1 MSDYRNA
8 AIITG
13 NLETRDE
20 SQNLTIS
27 GYFSVFNSP
36 YEFFPGMREFIDPH
50 AFDETLNGDIRALIN
65 HQTTL
70 VLGRTVV
77 NTLRL
82 RTDAHGLYG
91 EITINRN
98 DTDALNLYERVKRGD
113 VSQCS
118 FGFDILQEDVTLTD
132 DGADYTV
139 KRVKLYE
146 VSVCTFPAY
155 AETNVQARDAFTA
168 TRQAQVEALR
178 KRRLDERK
186 DELRRILHAV
196 NDKK

>member
-1 MSDYRNA
+1 MNEYRNA
-8 AIITG
+8 AIIPG
-13 NLETRDE
+13 QLETRDDT
-20 SQNLTIS
+20 QNLTVS

-36 YEFFPGMREFIDPH
+36 YEFLPGMREFIDPH

-70 VLGRTVV
+70 VLGRTAAR
-77 NTLRL
+77 TLSL
-82 RTDAHGLYG
+82 RVDTHGLYG
-91 EITINRN
+91 EIIINRN

-118 FGFDILQEDVTLTD
+118 FGFDILQENVTLTD

-155 AETNVQARDAFTA
+155 AETNVQARDAFRA
-168 TRQAQVEALR
+168 RLEQAEALR
-178 KRRLDERK
+178 KRRLDEQK
-186 DELRRILHAV
+186 DALRRILHAA

>member
-13 NLETRDE
+13 NLATRDE
-20 SQNLTIS
+20 SANPTIS

-36 YEFFPGMREFIDPH
+36 YEFYPGMREFIDPH
-50 AFDETLNGDIRALIN
+50 AFDNALNGDIRALIN
-65 HQTTL
+65 HDTRL

-91 EITINRN
+91 EISVNRN

-118 FGFDILQEDVTLTD
+118 FGFEIFDEDVTLTET
-132 DGADYTV
+132 GADYTV
-139 KRVKLYE
+139 KLVKLYE

-196 NDKK
+196 NEKK